1 MIPAWLPIALA
12 EESIL
17 FLNTHMP
24 TRDTLGGIVHVYQR
38 YDPAR
43 IPPPRMPLADL
54 VSPAMEHL
62 LEFGSID
69 ELTEEQLADAVMLD
83 PAQITGLGPSLA
95 ALKHMLEERI
105 RKIIERYETDSIRKK
120 TRQVFQ
126 NAAQQVQPPAKSRD
140 AFQRAVRE
148 EQLRQLERLWYA
160 QDNDQSRFSG
170 QLVTLVDRLG
180 EVYQMDEL
188 AAAWTFSGRQKLSL
202 PEALKVKEELETL
215 SKLLKQ
221 LEEARK
227 NAKIGLIDMEALARF
242 AEAGQLDELDK
253 LKQQV
258 QDLVEHMAAE
268 QGLQR
273 TQRGYQLTPKAMRV
287 FQGKLLNQIF
297 ASLDPSRT
305 GRHQVNIVGDGAVEM
320 VPTRPY
326 EFGDSVA
333 HMDIPG
339 SLVNAM
345 LRQAS
350 NRKEGLPAGPLRME
364 QRDIEVHR
372 TRNTPKCA
380 TTVVLDMSGSMR
392 YGGLYVNVKRMA
404 LALQGL
410 VQKEYPGD
418 SLQFIEMFSFA
429 KLRTFGEIASL
440 LPKPVTVFDSVVR
453 LRADMSDPGISE
465 MQIPPHFTNIQHALQ
480 LSRRLLSRQD
490 TPNKQVLII
499 TDGLPTAHF
508 EGNQLFLL
516 YPPHPRTEEATIREA
531 QACRREGITV
541 NVFLLSGWS
550 QSREDIQFAY
560 RLAETSKGRV
570 FFTAGKDLDRFVV
583 WDYVS
588 KRRSIIG

>member
-1 MIPAWLPIALA
+1 MIPAWLVIALA

-188 AAAWTFSGRQKLSL
+188 AAAWKFSGRQKLSL
-202 PEALKVKEELETL
+202 PEALEVKEELETL

-350 NRKEGLPAGPLRME
+350 SRKEGLPAGPLRME

>member
-1 MIPAWLPIALA
+1 
-12 EESIL
+12 
-17 FLNTHMP
+17 MP
-24 TRDTLGGIVHVYQR
+24 TRDTLGGIVHTYQR

-43 IPPPRMPLADL
+43 IPPPRPPEVDL

-62 LEFGSID
+62 LEFGGID
-69 ELTEEQLADAVMLD
+69 ELTDEQLANAVMLD
-83 PAQITGLGPSLA
+83 PEQIKGLGPSLDSI
-95 ALKHMLEERI
+95 KRRLEER
-105 RKIIERYETDSIRKK
+105 RQKILDRYETDGVRKK
-120 TRQVFQ
+120 ARNLFRE
-126 NAAQQVQPPAKSRD
+126 AAQRAQPPAKHRE
-140 AFQRAVRE
+140 AFQKAVRE
-148 EQLRQLERLWYA
+148 EQMRQLERLWYG
-160 QDNDQSRFSG
+160 QDDDQSRFAA
-170 QLVTLVDRLG
+170 QLVAVVERLG
-180 EVYQMDEL
+180 DVYQMDEL
-188 AAAWTFSGRQKLSL
+188 AAKWTFTGREKLTV
-202 PEALKVKEELETL
+202 PEALEVKEELETIED
-215 SKLLKQ
+215 LLRQ

-227 NAKIGLIDMEALARF
+227 NAQIGLIDMQAL
-242 AEAGQLDELDK
+242 GQFVESGELDELER

-258 QDLVEHMAAE
+258 QDLVEQMAAQ
-268 QGLQR
+268 QGLER
-273 TQRGYQLTPKAMRV
+273 TKRGYELTPKAMRI
-287 FQGKLLNQIF
+287 FQGKLLERIF
-297 ASLDPSRT
+297 SALAPSRT
-305 GRHQVNIVGDGAVEM
+305 GRHQVNVQGDGAVEL

-345 LRQAS
+345 LRTAAERAS
-350 NRKEGLPAGPLRME
+350 GEAAGGPLRLA

-418 SLQFIEMFSFA
+418 FLQFIEMFSFA
-429 KLRTFGEIASL
+429 KPRPTGEIVRL
-440 LPKPVTVFDSVVR
+440 LPKPVTIFDSVVR
-453 LRADMSDPGISE
+453 LRADMADPTISE
-465 MQIPPHFTNIQHALQ
+465 SDVPPHFTNIQHALQ
-480 LSRRLLSRQD
+480 LSRQHLARQD
-490 TPNKQVLII
+490 TPNKQVIII

-508 EGNQLFLL
+508 EGSQLFLL

-560 RLAETSKGRV
+560 RLAETAKGRV

-588 KRRSIIG
+588 RRRSIIT

>member
-1 MIPAWLPIALA
+1 
-12 EESIL
+12 
-17 FLNTHMP
+17 MP

-188 AAAWTFSGRQKLSL
+188 AAAWKFSGRQKLSL
-202 PEALKVKEELETL
+202 PEALEVKEELETL

-242 AEAGQLDELDK
+242 AEAGQLDDLDK

-350 NRKEGLPAGPLRME
+350 SRKEGLPAGPLRME

>member
-1 MIPAWLPIALA
+1 
-12 EESIL
+12 
-17 FLNTHMP
+17 MP

-120 TRQVFQ
+120 TRQAFQ
-126 NAAQQVQPPAKSRD
+126 NAAEQVQPPAKSRD

-202 PEALKVKEELETL
+202 PEALEVKEELETL

-242 AEAGQLDELDK
+242 AEAGQLEELDK

-258 QDLVEHMAAE
+258 QDLIEHMAAE

-350 NRKEGLPAGPLRME
+350 SRKEGLPAGPLRME